1 MATEVIEKALGYGF
15 KHVVYRVTTADL
27 KASATGA
34 SVSVAVLPV
43 GAVVVSA
50 WYDLVTVFTS
60 GSITALSCS
69 VGVAADVDA
78 FVTAGELLSGPPTA
92 GRREIKGA
100 WIDGDGRTVL
110 GRFQAT
116 GGNLGNG
123 TVSNLTAGKVDI
135 HVIYT
140 VAKDA

>member
-1 MATEVIEKALGYGF
+1 MASEVIEKALGYGL
-15 KHVVYRVTTADL
+15 KHVVWRVGTADL
-27 KASATGA
+27 VASAAAA
-34 SVSVAVLPV
+34 SVNVAKLPA
-43 GAVVVSA
+43 GAVVLAA

-60 GSITALSCS
+60 GSITALSLS

-78 FVTAGELLSGPPTA
+78 YVTAGELLSGPPTA

-110 GRFQAT
+110 GRFSAT

>member
-1 MATEVIEKALGYGF
+1 MASEVIEKALGYGM

-27 KASATGA
+27 VAAGTAA
-34 SVSVAVLPV
+34 SVNCVVLPAK
-43 GAVVVSA
+43 AVVLAA

-60 GSITALSCS
+60 ASITALSCS

-78 FVTAGELLSGPPTA
+78 YVTAGELLSGPPSA

-100 WIDGDGRTVL
+100 WIDGDARTVI
-110 GRFQAT
+110 GRFTST
-116 GGNLGNG
+116 GANLGNG
-123 TVSNLTAGKVDI
+123 TVSALTAGKVDI

>member
-1 MATEVIEKALGYGF
+1 MASELIEKALGYGL
-15 KHVVYRVTTADL
+15 KHVVWRIGTADL
-27 KASATGA
+27 VASAA
-34 SVSVAVLPV
+34 AANVNVAVLPAK
-43 GAVVVSA
+43 AVVLSA

-60 GSITALSCS
+60 GSITGLTCQ
-69 VGVAADVDA
+69 VGVSADTDA
-78 FVTAGELLSGPPTA
+78 YVTAGELLSGPPTA

-100 WIDGDGRTVL
+100 WIDGDARTVL
-110 GRFQAT
+110 ARFTAT

-123 TVSNLTAGKVDI
+123 TASNLTAGKVDI